1 MANRLFGVT
10 LLLLCVGCAAPVE
23 DEEQLRTTSKAWEDA
38 FNAGDAKALAA
49 IYAPEAMLLPPN
61 SEPVQGRESIEELW
75 AGFIEGVKGELEIQE
90 VFVQGDLANM
100 IGTYIILDVDGKV
113 VDRGKYVEI
122 WKRGDGQW
130 QLYRDI
136 WNTSLPQPEPAAE

>member
-1 MANRLFGVT
+1 MANRLLGVT
-10 LLLLCVGCAAPVE
+10 LLLLCVGCAVSVE

-61 SEPVQGRESIEELW
+61 AEFVQGRESIEEFW

-90 VFVQGDLANM
+90 VLVQGDLANLL
-100 IGTYIILDVDGKV
+100 GTYILDGDGKV

-122 WKRGDGQW
+122 WKRGSGQW
-130 QLYRDI
+130 GLYRDI
-136 WNTSLPQPEPAAE
+136 WNTSLPKSEPAAQ